1 MKKRVLSAVIAGFL
15 LVATSM
21 PVMEV
26 KATPSDVDEARNEY
40 ERLSAEINGINEKIQ
55 KLDAEISPLVE
66 QMNKNEAEIDNINT
80 EIENTNKEIDQAK
93 VEISNQEEVLGDRLR
108 EVYKSGGELSYLNIL
123 FSADSLSDLISKI
136 SSAKR
141 VVDLDNEI
149 IDEINQKKDK
159 LDEKVDSLEEKSNEI
174 ITLNE
179 EISKSKK
186 ELEGKKSEQEVLVA
200 NAEKEQAEFDS
211 KYLATFEREIVQGL
225 VSTATNANESK
236 DNLTTAITRLRQIRD
251 GQLKSPTVIEEV
263 NAAIE
268 TAKSKV
274 ASIERAEAAAAEEAR
289 RQQQAAQTPNRGETT
304 ATGSVAAVINE
315 AYNHLGKW
323 YQYGATGPNTFDCS
337 GLTSYVY
344 RKAAGI
350 NIGRSTYDQINA
362 GREVSYSELQPG
374 DLVFPHS
381 GHVGIYIGNGQMI
394 HAPQTGK
401 QIQVAPVYKFWRARR
416 IIG

>member
-211 KYLATFEREIVQGL
+211 KYLATFEREIVQGF

-274 ASIERAEAAAAEEAR
+274 ASIERAEAVAAEEAR

-350 NIGRSTYDQINA
+350 NIGRSTYDQI
-362 GREVSYSELQPG
+362 GRA
-374 DLVFPHS
+374 
-381 GHVGIYIGNGQMI
+381 HV
-394 HAPQTGK
+394 
-401 QIQVAPVYKFWRARR
+401 
-416 IIG
+416 